1 MAAGKGFEPL
11 ALIYLGV
18 NLQFHALV
26 LETSVLNRS
35 TNLPFRYVKT
45 HLSERV
51 GAVKDFYSIKEV
63 VIKPTLPSS
72 CVLAAFTTMTLTTAY
87 LLK

>member
-1 MAAGKGFEPL
+1 
-11 ALIYLGV
+11 
-18 NLQFHALV
+18 
-26 LETSVLNRS
+26 
-35 TNLPFRYVKT
+35 
-45 HLSERV
+45 
-51 GAVKDFYSIKEV
+51 V